1 MKILIIVENLPVP
14 FDRRVWQ
21 EATTLKNN
29 GHIVSIICPVM
40 RGYNKRF
47 EIYSHTLQF
56 QHELD
61 SNELTPE
68 THRKFIEVKQ
78 SSIFLFNPKDKIH
91 ESLNEIH
98 KRAFKVIGFR
108 EHSSKIKD
116 TPEFITMSNES
127 QESLNWI
134 MSEIDQLHIKLSKYL
149 NFHK

>member
-1 MKILIIVENLPVP
+1 MAIFLAYIAYQHMRINRNK
-14 FDRRVWQ
+14 
-21 EATTLKNN
+21 LKLDL
-29 GHIVSIICPVM
+29 
-40 RGYNKRF
+40 YNKRF

-78 SSIFLFNPKDKIH
+78 SSIFLFDPKDKIH
-91 ESLNEIH
+91 ESLNEMH

-149 NFHK
+149 NFYK